1 MTKYTDY
8 LSIEVVI
15 MIIIITVMM
24 MMILVKAGV

>member
-1 MTKYTDY
+1 MTKYIDY